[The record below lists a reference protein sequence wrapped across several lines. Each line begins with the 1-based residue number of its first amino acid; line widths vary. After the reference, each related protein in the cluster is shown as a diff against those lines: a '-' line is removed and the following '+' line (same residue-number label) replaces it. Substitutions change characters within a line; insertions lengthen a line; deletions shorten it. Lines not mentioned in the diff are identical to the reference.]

1 MSISVT
7 VREIDFPRRTRHTQV
22 MDGLYREFG
31 KKFRKARS
39 EADLTQAQVAK
50 RVGLSRT
57 SVTNIER
64 GTQHI
69 SLHQLFLLAS
79 AVGCEPTDL
88 LPDAVLALE
97 ELLPPETLKVL
108 ADDAEGRDFV
118 VRILSKSAGVRAARE
133 EASAK
138 Q

>member
-1 MSISVT
+1 MSMT
-7 VREIDFPRRTRHTQV
+7 VREIDFYLQFRHTQG
-22 MDGLYREFG
+22 MDGLYKEFG
-31 KKFRKARS
+31 KKFRKARG

-79 AVGCEPTDL
+79 AVGSEPADL
-88 LPDAVLALE
+88 LPDSVLALE
-97 ELLPPETLKVL
+97 ELLSPDALEVL
-108 ADDAEGRDFV
+108 ANDEEGRDFA
-118 VRILSKSAGVRAARE
+118 VRVLSKSAGVRAARE
-133 EASAK
+133 EAPAK

>member
-1 MSISVT
+1 MSVSVT
-7 VREIDFPRRTRHTQV
+7 VSQIDFLTQIRHTEA
-22 MDGLYREFG
+22 MDGLYKEFG
-31 KKFRKARS
+31 KKFRKARG

-79 AVGCEPTDL
+79 AVGSEPADL
-88 LPDAVLALE
+88 LPDYVLALE
-97 ELLPPETLKVL
+97 ELLSPDAIEVL
-108 ADDAEGRDFV
+108 ANDAEGRDFA

-138 Q
+138 K

>member
-1 MSISVT
+1 MSASVT
-7 VREIDFPRRTRHTQV
+7 VSQIDFHMQMRHTEA
-22 MDGLYREFG
+22 MDGLYKEFG

-57 SVTNIER
+57 SITNIER

-69 SLHQLFLLAS
+69 AMHQLFLLAS
-79 AVGCEPTDL
+79 AVGSEPADL
-88 LPDAVLALE
+88 LPDYVLALE
-97 ELLPPETLKVL
+97 ELLSPDAIEVL
-108 ADDAEGRDFV
+108 ANDSEGRDFA

-133 EASAK
+133 EAPAK
-138 Q
+138 K